1 MQTSSSCNSVAIIQD
16 DEPSAEETG
25 VVNDQVVS
33 TPFQNDDEMLPHADS
48 IGSSVGILIFTPPPP
63 NLSKD
68 VYLQMLQQ
76 LNDGH
81 VPISILAN
89 FTKIQTICPLE
100 NQQARSCF

>member
-48 IGSSVGILIFTPPPP
+48 IGSSVGILIFTPPPQSIQRCLSP
-63 NLSKD
+63 N
-68 VYLQMLQQ
+68 VAATQ
-76 LNDGH
+76 
-81 VPISILAN
+81 
-89 FTKIQTICPLE
+89 
-100 NQQARSCF
+100 